1 MPTIMETI
9 AADPSLKTLKKA
21 LDIVGGVRER
31 LENDGSLTFFAPND
45 EAFARLNVEHVLGD
59 VPKLADILNYHLVG
73 ETRYQKEM
81 DVKNLDSLVTE
92 LGKSLSIYL
101 DENEVMIDNAHLVSA
116 DIECSNGVIHVID
129 NVFLPQHS
137 GWYETLA

>member
-21 LDIVGGVRER
+21 LDIVAGVRKR
-31 LENDGSLTFFAPND
+31 LESSGTLTFFAPND
-45 EAFARLNVEHVLGD
+45 DAFARLNVDQVLGD
-59 VPKLADILNYHLVG
+59 SAKLADILNYHLVG
-73 ETRYQKEM
+73 EKHYKEEM
-81 DVKNLDSLVTE
+81 DVKNLDALVTE

-101 DENEVMIDNAHLVSA
+101 DENEIMIDNAHLVTT
-116 DIECSNGVIHVID
+116 DIECSNGVIHIID